1 MFPFKA
7 RKPSDFKSASSASRS
22 VGSKK
27 RHRGDGDDLFNDTD
41 AHIYGGNLQRAVLLD
56 LVELRQRSFTCEI
69 SHHGTL
75 PTLCHPSILN
85 SSSAQTQTTHE
96 PTGAAFE
103 RFKQVFSDARF
114 GAIHTR
120 TIPHRVDRGEYVQ
133 LLYSCCFYL
142 LEEAMQGGS
151 STTDSFW
158 KEVGVVGE
166 STTVNNPSRAFNAMF
181 AIFALYTLHQTNVL
195 PDAMPPQPLKTDSKT
210 GQLDEQAL
218 RKSWSTLP
226 IGHMA
231 NEFRNTYR
239 SPIRIDRWCYSLLLQ
254 LRDVCKAH
262 VSLCNVD
269 GVQRNDSILSN
280 RCNCSLAGDA
290 AHIIDKML
298 TNESTFDYCE
308 YHGPCSLEGLA
319 GSANFYKAHFATKE
333 KGRMISDT
341 TTTTTLSKP
350 MLDSMGKDENLA
362 SLDLEGLLSLVQ
374 THRSNLKSVSTQLH
388 ASRQHNNDLK
398 PKQREL
404 VECTLR
410 GIFDTTPRYADMKSS
425 FELEKQS
432 DEEVVA
438 DEAQPKDPLVQL
450 GQAKS
455 SVIATGYPFIFPKAF
470 SAALCDNI
478 RGALPDFKDIVESI
492 RKKVI
497 SENKGKMNGDQEGDA
512 HPQLTTAMHQG
523 LDFASFWDIGE
534 DQPMDESVQI
544 KDDASVAT
552 GAGRNALETLLRMV
566 GGNTNTSHKRPKA
579 HPRNKRKHLP
589 QMDNEE
595 YVEESDESISSSDD
609 ASGISGV
616 GKNAID
622 FLLSQVNGTG
632 KKTNQPA
639 RQRRKTKA
647 KRTTQQKPKTQPH
660 TARMTLARPNASSK
674 DESPDDEVEDERVPS
689 SNFEDD
695 NDETM
700 SMDEST
706 TTNRSGGGG
715 GLDALANLLSNVQ
728 NTAEV

>member
-1 MFPFKA
+1 
-7 RKPSDFKSASSASRS
+7 
-22 VGSKK
+22 
-27 RHRGDGDDLFNDTD
+27 
-41 AHIYGGNLQRAVLLD
+41 
-56 LVELRQRSFTCEI
+56 
-69 SHHGTL
+69 
-75 PTLCHPSILN
+75 
-85 SSSAQTQTTHE
+85 
-96 PTGAAFE
+96 
-103 RFKQVFSDARF
+103 
-114 GAIHTR
+114 
-120 TIPHRVDRGEYVQ
+120 
-133 LLYSCCFYL
+133 
-142 LEEAMQGGS
+142 
-151 STTDSFW
+151 
-158 KEVGVVGE
+158 
-166 STTVNNPSRAFNAMF
+166 
-181 AIFALYTLHQTNVL
+181 
-195 PDAMPPQPLKTDSKT
+195 
-210 GQLDEQAL
+210 
-218 RKSWSTLP
+218 
-226 IGHMA
+226 
-231 NEFRNTYR
+231 
-239 SPIRIDRWCYSLLLQ
+239 
-254 LRDVCKAH
+254 
-262 VSLCNVD
+262 
-269 GVQRNDSILSN
+269 
-280 RCNCSLAGDA
+280 
-290 AHIIDKML
+290 ML

-478 RGALPDFKDIVESI
+478 RGALPDYKDIVESI

-579 HPRNKRKHLP
+579 PPRNKRKHLP

-632 KKTNQPA
+632 KKTNQPV

-660 TARMTLARPNASSK
+660 TARMTLARPKASSK
-674 DESPDDEVEDERVPS
+674 DESTDDEVEDEKVPS